1 MIIIVELKFTNKK
14 GKKKKVTFP
23 IEKKT
28 YEILQKVKKEEREE
42 YLKEEYRLYCNEQK
56 YRRKIVRLHW
66 IEIEGKEERNQKE
79 KELVG
84 EILEELEDYER
95 EMIEEYYLKGKS
107 QKTIAKKLKISEK
120 TVRRKINKIIAKL
133 REKYQKKG

>member
-28 YEILQKVKKEEREE
+28 YEILQKVK
-42 YLKEEYRLYCNEQK
+42 
-56 YRRKIVRLHW
+56 
-66 IEIEGKEERNQKE
+66 KEERNQKE